1 MAIAQW
7 RQSSSSIIFSL
18 FSFGGNWNQSKFEST
33 TAQAYKGLGKYLERE
48 ADFNQAERLGVSRTN

>member
-1 MAIAQW
+1 VAIAQW

-33 TAQAYKGLGKYLERE
+33 TAQATKPLSENFK
-48 ADFNQAERLGVSRTN
+48 NKI